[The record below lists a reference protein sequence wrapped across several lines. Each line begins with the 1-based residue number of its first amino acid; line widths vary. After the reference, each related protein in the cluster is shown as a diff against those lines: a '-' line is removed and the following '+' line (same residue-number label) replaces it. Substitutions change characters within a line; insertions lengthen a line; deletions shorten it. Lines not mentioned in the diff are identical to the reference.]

1 LKDEAF
7 AIFEGMVNRQI
18 GRRNRVVVFIKTA
31 LMFFVAFLFFKLSFA
46 APFNPNPSEP
56 EVISEIQRHQ
66 NEILEMA
73 LHLFQNFPEQFPSLN
88 RLPPGLA
95 VKLLTGYFKFH
106 DAPKLWE
113 LEKLREFGF
122 SGFEK
127 PLESIRKNWGQT
139 LPEADRGW
147 IDSMNEV
154 ERVYKTAGLHRL
166 CAELGLQ
173 LVSRLWRELLAIEDL
188 VDVLDTKLNRTYE
201 VTGSKAPPKPFA
213 AEEYIRLVRKNIF
226 GALLIR
232 EFEISWKKRPKKCSS
247 LFNQPMH

>member
-1 LKDEAF
+1 
-7 AIFEGMVNRQI
+7 
-18 GRRNRVVVFIKTA
+18 
-31 LMFFVAFLFFKLSFA
+31 
-46 APFNPNPSEP
+46 
-56 EVISEIQRHQ
+56 
-66 NEILEMA
+66 MA

-226 GALLIR
+226 GALLFLGKNALKSVLRCLTNLCIEPR
-232 EFEISWKKRPKKCSS
+232 RWSRFENVNSILVQFKKA
-247 LFNQPMH
+247 LG